1 MKSAIL
7 LVCRLKSIRLPLKAI
22 KLIRGKP
29 MIVHIL
35 DRLKLS
41 KMPEDIIICTSTVD
55 QDDKLEEIALEQ
67 GVKCY
72 RGDPDDVLLRLT
84 KAAEYYNVETV
95 INCTGDNPFVD
106 PLYIDKLCQY
116 HVQKGNDFSKIN
128 GLPWGTFSYAI
139 SNSAMRKACEIKDTS
154 DTEVWHG
161 YFMESG
167 YFKWGTLEVDDTALQ
182 APNLRLTV
190 DTPEDFE
197 MVSRIFNELYEP
209 GKIFSLKEIVK
220 LCEENSE
227 IPAINKLVK
236 QKPVIPISL
245 KDISNS

>member
-84 KAAEYYNVETV
+84 RAAEYYNVETV

-116 HVQKGNDFSKIN
+116 HVQKGNDFSKI
-128 GLPWGTFSYAI
+128 
-139 SNSAMRKACEIKDTS
+139 SNK
-154 DTEVWHG
+154 
-161 YFMESG
+161 
-167 YFKWGTLEVDDTALQ
+167 
-182 APNLRLTV
+182 
-190 DTPEDFE
+190 
-197 MVSRIFNELYEP
+197 
-209 GKIFSLKEIVK
+209 
-220 LCEENSE
+220 
-227 IPAINKLVK
+227 
-236 QKPVIPISL
+236 
-245 KDISNS
+245 